1 MRFAIQWSQRDD
13 SDLPEFASVARTAH
27 SGRLV
32 RPDRGEKRMPN
43 VILINP
49 FEVPNAP
56 VSGSVTV
63 KMHFHLPE
71 QKIDLKA
78 RSVGVCLMLLPCI
91 AEAWVFRDTR
101 VQGAP
106 AAGSPARSFGSMA
119 APGPNSRMHCLREWT
134 SARVATLV
142 PSAKPYTPTFNHDEL
157 EPVKK
162 SKAYRL
168 KFDQRAWKP
177 NHGILNSDMI

>member
-63 KMHFHLPE
+63 KMHFHPP
-71 QKIDLKA
+71 DSTG
-78 RSVGVCLMLLPCI
+78 R
-91 AEAWVFRDTR
+91 TR
-101 VQGAP
+101 
-106 AAGSPARSFGSMA
+106 
-119 APGPNSRMHCLREWT
+119 PGT
-134 SARVATLV
+134 GFLV
-142 PSAKPYTPTFNHDEL
+142 PTGGAARMGMLCCASGVGK
-157 EPVKK
+157 
-162 SKAYRL
+162 
-168 KFDQRAWKP
+168 
-177 NHGILNSDMI
+177 GG